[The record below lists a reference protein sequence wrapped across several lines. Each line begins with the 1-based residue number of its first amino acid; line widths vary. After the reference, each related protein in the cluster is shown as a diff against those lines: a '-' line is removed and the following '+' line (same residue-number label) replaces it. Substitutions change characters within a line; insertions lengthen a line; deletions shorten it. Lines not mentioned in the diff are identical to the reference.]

1 MRRDKFSKRATF
13 RREATCLYTG
23 NMSTIEHPL
32 ANGSDLVVLLC
43 TFPSGNEWGEIAQTL
58 LSERLCA
65 CVNQV
70 REVTSVYR
78 WQGEIVTNREVVCL
92 FKTRSD
98 RYAELVARLTE
109 LHPYDVPEIVRL
121 SVESVNQAYLDWVMT
136 ECDETAASSRTDGEA
151 STHEL
156 DEV

>member
-1 MRRDKFSKRATF
+1 
-13 RREATCLYTG
+13 
-23 NMSTIEHPL
+23 
-32 ANGSDLVVLLC
+32 
-43 TFPSGNEWGEIAQTL
+43 
-58 LSERLCA
+58 
-65 CVNQV
+65 V